1 VFWEYVAFALNS
13 IVFLMIGLE
22 VRSAALLAD
31 WRAVL
36 AAFLAVLIARAVT
49 VGAVAGAT
57 WPTRRRLPPRW
68 SVVLTWGGL
77 RGALSMVLALS
88 VPKSLPDRPLL
99 ITMTF
104 GVVILSIL
112 GQGLSM
118 PALLRALGL
127 SHRAD

>member
-1 VFWEYVAFALNS
+1 
-13 IVFLMIGLE
+13 
-22 VRSAALLAD
+22 
-31 WRAVL
+31 
-36 AAFLAVLIARAVT
+36 
-49 VGAVAGAT
+49 
-57 WPTRRRLPPRW
+57 
-68 SVVLTWGGL
+68 
-77 RGALSMVLALS
+77 MVLALS